1 MNRSTPLL
9 SARHFGTR
17 ADPLTKDRSN
27 GTGPTNQSVGPF
39 RVLDTATRRRAAV
52 VYLGVAALASGL
64 ILGSGVAAMWLTIV
78 VPLLAIALF
87 QFVGGWKIR
96 VTDMEAIGI
105 ASRHAS
111 FDVGHGSGTLGFRG
125 LLAKPV
131 WQVLVFG
138 DGPAPTK
145 QALVTIDGL
154 SGDVLGSYE
163 EDVAVP

>member
-1 MNRSTPLL
+1 
-9 SARHFGTR
+9 
-17 ADPLTKDRSN
+17 
-27 GTGPTNQSVGPF
+27 
-39 RVLDTATRRRAAV
+39 
-52 VYLGVAALASGL
+52 
-64 ILGSGVAAMWLTIV
+64 MWLTVV
-78 VPLLAIALF
+78 VPLLAMALF

-105 ASRHAS
+105 ASDHAS
-111 FDVGHGSGTLGFRG
+111 FAVGHGSGTLGFRG

-138 DGPAPTK
+138 DGPAPKK
-145 QALVTIDGL
+145 QALVTVDGL